1 MDNLR
6 DSEGSFKGRDGGGA
20 AYHPPP
26 IPAYLITTATQL
38 ASIPVDL
45 VSAMGGTAALHCM
58 AVGPTTPLGK
68 DTSILRQARK
78 EWPETVGRA
87 GLSCLGVWNAGFLGF
102 PY

>member
-6 DSEGSFKGRDGGGA
+6 DSEGSFKGRDGGGV
-20 AYHPPP
+20 AYHTP
-26 IPAYLITTATQL
+26 IQAYLITTATQL

-45 VSAMGGTAALHCM
+45 VSAMGGTAAPHCM

-68 DTSILRQARK
+68 DTSILCQAGK
-78 EWPETVGRA
+78 EWPEIVSRA
-87 GLSCLGVWNAGFLGF
+87 GLSCLGVGDAGFLGF

>member
-1 MDNLR
+1 MR

-20 AYHPPP
+20 AYHTP

-58 AVGPTTPLGK
+58 AVGLTTPLGK
-68 DTSILRQARK
+68 DNSILGQAGK
-78 EWPETVGRA
+78 EWPEAVSRA
-87 GLSCLGVWNAGFLGF
+87 GLSFLGVGDAGFLGF